1 MQKCIWNRYKN
12 FKNPL
17 KKICILL
24 KNIDNISHI
33 VCETQHIQKTVTESK
48 PICTTTEMT
57 MEVDGQLVTFPTKV
71 KFCRFL
77 FLEHLKWY
85 DIIISKEF

>member
-1 MQKCIWNRYKN
+1 MKQVQKFQKSV
-12 FKNPL
+12 
-17 KKICILL
+17 KKIGFL
-24 KNIDNISHI
+24 KNIDNISQI

-77 FLEHLKWY
+77 FLEH
-85 DIIISKEF
+85 